1 MRLVAIPVVF
11 LLGSFASRAL
21 LAHHPSSIAVD
32 LAQPLPVA
40 TTWHAYGILTWVVLV
55 ATIAVAAIPYALVL
69 RQDAPPVRTTVLV
82 SAAAMIAGF
91 FYTPLFSSDVYAYA
105 AFGEMMRL
113 GLDAYRLTLLPHG
126 NALFDAAIWQWHN
139 PLPLCV
145 YGEAFVALSRML
157 IGLAAP
163 FGVVAQLNI
172 LRITACVALAASIPL
187 TYAALD
193 GDPSRRRF
201 AAAFVGLNPVAIW
214 SAVEG
219 HNDTIMLAIV
229 LAGFAL
235 LRRRNGLLGACVV
248 ALGALVKV
256 PALLA
261 AGGLAINAIVK
272 QKASV
277 RTLSGLA
284 AGIVL
289 VALLSIPW
297 AKGVQ
302 HGVLPHGVYE
312 PLASPQGFIVS
323 LARLAVPNDALAG
336 IVASIIGI
344 TGIII
349 LAVMG
354 FRRLRDRGADAWCY
368 FALAAWIA
376 IPNPYPWYTVWII
389 PLGAVARDAR
399 LRAAILA
406 VAFTSFMRYLPD
418 AVDIPGPALNL
429 ALSAVTLLPYGFL
442 IPPKRA
448 KTGRRT
454 YASSASSSSIKTEI

>member
-1 MRLVAIPVVF
+1 MRLIAIPVVF

-40 TTWHAYGILTWVVLV
+40 TTWHAFGILMWIVLA
-55 ATIAVAAIPYALVL
+55 ATIAVAAIPYAAVL
-69 RQDAPPVRTTVLV
+69 RRPAPPVRTTVLA

-113 GLDAYRLTLLPHG
+113 GMDPYRLTLLPHG

-145 YGEAFVALSRML
+145 YGEAFVALSRAL
-157 IGLAAP
+157 IALAAP
-163 FGVVAQLNI
+163 LGLVAQLNI
-172 LRITACVALAASIPL
+172 LRITACLALLACMPL
-187 TYAALD
+187 MSAALD
-193 GDPSRRRF
+193 GDIARKRF

-235 LRRRNGLLGACVV
+235 LRRRSDLLGACVV

-261 AGGLAINAIVK
+261 AGGLAVNAIVK
-272 QKASV
+272 QKASA

-284 AGIVL
+284 AGIAL

-297 AKGVQ
+297 AQGVR

-323 LARLAVPNDALAG
+323 LARLIVPNAALAG
-336 IVASIIGI
+336 ALASVIAAIGM
-344 TGIII
+344 TI
-349 LAVMG
+349 LAAIG

-376 IPNPYPWYTVWII
+376 IPNPYPWYTVWVI
-389 PLGAVARDAR
+389 PLGAIARDAR

-406 VAFTSFMRYLPD
+406 VAFTSFMRYTPD

-429 ALSAVTLLPYGFL
+429 ALSAVTLLPYAFL
-442 IPPKRA
+442 VLPRRA
-448 KTGRRT
+448 GQVQSLR
-454 YASSASSSSIKTEI
+454 